1 MDLLMGSV
9 SFGFSTLTALATFY
23 FWIVKARQ
31 ERPWLR
37 VCKAE
42 PQITGYARGSCDDPI
57 RLTFEVK
64 TIVANYSSMPNAL
77 LGVRAWVRMREGGWQ
92 EAETSI
98 DAKTP
103 LPLNLPSL
111 QTARLNLT
119 ATVAVPAVPE
129 GTACRNTHETFALYR
144 DRFLAQP
151 VEVRVELS
159 ALNDQAFRDVLSQP
173 RAAA

>member
-1 MDLLMGSV
+1 MDPLMGSV
-9 SFGFSTLTALATFY
+9 SFAVSTLTALATFY
-23 FWIVKARQ
+23 FWIVKSRQ

-42 PQITGYARGSCDDPI
+42 PQISGYARGSCDDPV
-57 RLTFEVK
+57 RLAFEVK
-64 TIVANYSSMPNAL
+64 AVVANYSSMPNAL
-77 LGVRAWVRMREGGWQ
+77 LGVRAWVRTRAGYWQ
-92 EAETSI
+92 EAETSV

-119 ATVAVPAVPE
+119 ATVAVPAIPE

-151 VEVRVELS
+151 VEVKVELN
-159 ALNDQAFRDVLSQP
+159 ALNDQAFTDVL
-173 RAAA
+173 